1 MPSQKFSYMID
12 CFADLIRAHPTY
24 EALRAFLQSAEGGS
38 LRVIPCEGTQN
49 VIFTFQQVTE
59 GTEGER
65 VKSIPTAELFEKLP
79 WLGWFQWTTWDSAAN
94 LPLAVAPQRS
104 RPFQEKDA
112 QMSDILTR
120 YFVSPFREGRVETT
134 FKLCECD
141 QPEAD
146 PRRHHSVYTHTLV
159 TGGDH
164 AIVSRGGREERVI
177 AQGIVNTDGTITV
190 SAEVETVSF
199 DTQDE
204 VDAEAMPMTDSFSK
218 FISKFLA
225 QQDLMYPGW
234 ILHDG
239 RGGQHIVFAG
249 FYEQARAMKQISK
262 YVPYRLLELRRR
274 GDLADYLRI
283 FPEDQAAYDELKEKI
298 HQVTDELLEN
308 YLARWQKKSKGWAD
322 IPKHYHKHIAAV
334 NNIYHT
340 ELKPKRWVVRQKTV
354 IEYINQLP
362 AAQLLFMVNRL
373 GSSV

>member
-1 MPSQKFSYMID
+1 MALAKFSYTITA
-12 CFADLIRAHPTY
+12 FADLLRAHPTY
-24 EALRAFLQSAEGGS
+24 EALRTFLQSAEGGS
-38 LRVIPCEGTQN
+38 LRVIPCEGSEN
-49 VIFTFQQVTE
+49 VIFTFQQV
-59 GTEGER
+59 TEGER

-79 WLGWFQWTTWDSAAN
+79 WLGWFQWTTWDTAAN

-112 QMSDILTR
+112 KMSDILTR

-134 FKLCECD
+134 FKICESE
-141 QPEAD
+141 QPVGD
-146 PRRHHSVYTHTLV
+146 PRRDHSVYTHTLV

-164 AIVSRGGREERVI
+164 AIVSRASSEERLI
-177 AQGIVNTDGTITV
+177 AQGTVHIDGTITV

-204 VDAEAMPMTDSFSK
+204 VDAEAMPMTDSFIK
-218 FISKFLA
+218 FNSKFLA

-239 RGGQHIVFAG
+239 RGAQHVVMAG
-249 FYEQARAMKQISK
+249 FYQQARAMKQISK

-283 FPEDQAAYDELKEKI
+283 FPEDQPAYDELKEKI
-298 HQVTDELLEN
+298 HQVTDDLLEN

-322 IPKHYHKHIAAV
+322 IPKQYHKHIAAI

-362 AAQLLFMVNRL
+362 AAQLLFLVNRN
-373 GSSV
+373 GASV